1 MSLNYKKIIII
12 FFLIVFGSVIVSK
25 YVVSFVKNE
34 ILDITKSD
42 QFDSFVINIF
52 DSKLKKL
59 AETDISPE
67 KKKFYIENFQIII
80 NKFEEEN

>member
-12 FFLIVFGSVIVSK
+12 FFLIVFGLVIVSK
-25 YVVSFVKNE
+25 YIVSFVKNE